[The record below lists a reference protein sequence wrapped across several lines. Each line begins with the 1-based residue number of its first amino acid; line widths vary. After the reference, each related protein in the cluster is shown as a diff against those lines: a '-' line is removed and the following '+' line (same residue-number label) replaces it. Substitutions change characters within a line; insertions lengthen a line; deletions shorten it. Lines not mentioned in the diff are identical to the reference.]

1 MKGLSKFQKMDFEG
15 FAKGK
20 QFMSV
25 SVKPWKNYET
35 GEILGTKLESV
46 IVKDKTDYGLSKD
59 GEMISNL
66 FEKITFKVAAEIDV
80 PLNVEII
87 PINPVAKVYGEYR
100 NQLSVTAD
108 DIQVVGK

>member
-1 MKGLSKFQKMDFEG
+1 M
-15 FAKGK
+15 
-20 QFMSV
+20 
-25 SVKPWKNYET
+25 
-35 GEILGTKLESV
+35 
-46 IVKDKTDYGLSKD
+46 
-59 GEMISNL
+59 

-80 PLNVEII
+80 PLNVEIV